1 MRVPDGRRDGADEE
15 ASALFSEEGV
25 ELDVENDIDHS
36 EIPLHL
42 RPLVSAAESGDLNAL
57 RLALGNFHFLLQF
70 LSPNPCA
77 FHFYFSLLD
86 CWLEIIGDLNIV
98 VLYFCNVYT
107 RITN

>member
-57 RLALGNFHFLLQF
+57 RLALGNLHFLLQ
-70 LSPNPCA
+70 SPNLRVLI
-77 FHFYFSLLD
+77 FH
-86 CWLEIIGDLNIV
+86 C
-98 VLYFCNVYT
+98 
-107 RITN
+107 